1 MLETQVMT
9 LFQINVLS
17 KFGLS
22 SKGPKKQKWKA
33 RYVTL
38 EIQVLSLS
46 HRSTAL
52 YHFEQ
57 NQHDTVKIDINR
69 ESHVNTRV
77 RFSYFLHSSFT
88 FMSETKHQT
97 VRYRLN
103 ILYIQ
108 HSLPYI
114 SFT

>member
-57 NQHDTVKIDINR
+57 NQHDTVKIDIN
-69 ESHVNTRV
+69 TRV